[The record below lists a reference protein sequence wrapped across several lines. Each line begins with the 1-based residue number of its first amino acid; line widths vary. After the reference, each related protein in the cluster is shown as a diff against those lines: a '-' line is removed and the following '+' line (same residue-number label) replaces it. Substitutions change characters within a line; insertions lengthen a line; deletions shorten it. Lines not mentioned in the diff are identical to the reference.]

1 MVLGEGEWQMAYQ
14 ALYRVFRPQSFQ
26 DVVGQ
31 EHVTKRLKN
40 AIVQNKTSHAY
51 LFLDLGGRGK
61 LVRRKFLRRRLT
73 VNTAMTGSLAM
84 NVRFVKVRRTVLYQ
98 MFLKSMLPVI
108 TGLKKFEISG
118 KK

>member
-1 MVLGEGEWQMAYQ
+1 MAYQ

-31 EHVTKRLKN
+31 EHVTKTLKN

-51 LFLDLGGRGK
+51 LFSGPRGGK

>member
-1 MVLGEGEWQMAYQ
+1 MAYQ

-31 EHVTKRLKN
+31 EHVTKTLKN

-51 LFLDLGGRGK
+51 LFSGPRGTGK
-61 LVRRKFLRRRLT
+61 TSAAKILRRRLT

-98 MFLKSMLPVI
+98 MFLKSMPPVI